1 MPYRKKPL
9 LPTFTGSLLAAFML
23 AIALTGPVHAAI
35 VWSFANDFS
44 TTQNPNGDW
53 RYGWVSTLSG
63 SMGLYTQINRL
74 EIGVPEWRF
83 GTDDVL
89 SHGMICKN
97 TTGAVVP
104 ANYSTQYL
112 EIAMAGLHP
121 GNTGDFA
128 TARWT
133 APSAML
139 VTVAASFSGQSFDGG
154 GTTTDVHVLRNGAS
168 LFDGVV
174 NGFAGRAAQGYS
186 DAFGPSPTQSFS
198 TTLPVA
204 AGDIIDFCVGYGNG
218 TYSYDITGLSATI
231 SARDDVGLLTGTVR
245 SSLPGNPLL
254 PGAVVKLADGS
265 ASASAGADGKYSLLL
280 PIGAQQVVVTYPGLR
295 QATAQVEISGGATVT
310 RDFTLTPDYGPVY
323 FVSPTGD
330 DSADGRSP
338 STAWRTIS
346 NGDARGIVAPGDTVI
361 VAEGSYPQVDYQGVK
376 LNLSGAPGQPI
387 TYKAVGRVVIDQT
400 GVAKPTS
407 TSYGILSSGHHVV
420 IDGFEII
427 GSQWGV
433 CLDSGS
439 HDNVVTG
446 CTIHDLQ
453 PGDPA
458 SSDLAGQCGGV
469 YINSS
474 SGNLVHHNLI
484 YNIGAPG
491 GPAAACVMI
500 GGPSTGNSIYNNTL
514 ANAWAGVHAWDNT
527 STSGALDIRN
537 NIVTGMRDHG
547 VDFGQSTGCTGSH
560 NLFFANA
567 LDYGENAAPG
577 DGDLIADPLFVPG
590 SYLLQGNSPAVDAGE
605 SVGLPFL
612 GTGPDMGAF
621 EYVPQIAS
629 RIGHAKSLAD
639 GQPVHL
645 FEAKAVT
652 AASLTFSDGSF
663 YIEEPDRASGI
674 RVLPAQGL
682 PPVSVGDRIRLR
694 GSMATEASGERVIN
708 AYSIDSQSPG
718 TALGPLGVSGKAVA
732 AKAGLN
738 PRGLLVRTSGWVTY
752 SAPDGSY
759 AYIDD
764 GSGAQDG
771 SGRVGIRVAISGLV
785 MQTLTTPARD
795 QFMIVTGVLGAFR
808 DGGAAGPLLRPRG
821 GSDLEILPVLP
832 GETTK
837 RRHWAEDNLSDSA
850 AAPPFSF
857 TYNGQPSSE
866 LLASWD
872 RTYSTCRLDDKGTQR
887 MLTYTDPATGLQIK
901 CVSVEYDA
909 YPTLEWTVYLTNTSS
924 ADTPIIENLQALN
937 ATLNIGLAD
946 PVLHYNV
953 GSLAQQSDYQ
963 PVDASLANGTSVR
976 LGASGGRPSESY
988 LPYVNIEAE
997 GSGAIL
1003 AIGWPGQWTALF
1015 TGRPN
1020 GAVEIIAGQELTSF
1034 RLHPGEQVRT
1044 PLIALQFYNGDRA
1057 RSQNV
1062 WRRWMLDYNV
1072 PRPGGEPIPPRL
1084 STMTW
1089 FSTPSYGISNTA
1101 TELYFMNRLISAG
1114 IYPDVWWVD
1123 AGWYQ
1128 CSGDW
1133 VNTGT
1138 WEIDYSRYPNGLVE
1152 VFDQAHAKGMRSMV
1166 WFEPERVTPGSWL
1179 ATNHQSWLLGS
1190 PGGWQLLDLG
1200 NADAWNWLVNH
1211 IDGLMTSQGIDDY
1224 RQDFNIS
1231 PLGYWRSKDA
1241 ADRQGITEIKYVMGY
1256 LAFWDELQRRHP
1268 GMLIDS
1274 CASGGRRNDL
1284 ETLRRAVPLWRT
1296 DYTFEPVGTQG
1307 ATYGISSWMPYNGT
1321 GFQSTDTY
1329 TFRSNMALSSCS
1341 CIDLSNASLD
1351 MAKLKTLCDQW
1362 AAIIP
1367 YRFGDYYPLTPYNL
1381 AANSWMAWQ
1390 FDRPETGQGV
1400 VQAFRRSYSATAS
1413 LVVKLSG
1420 LDPNATYTLTN
1431 IDGGSPLTRT
1441 GQSLMQTG
1449 LTIIP
1454 GYAPAAVVVFYERN

>member
-1 MPYRKKPL
+1 ML
-9 LPTFTGSLLAAFML
+9 TISLMAAFVL
-23 AIALTGPVHAAI
+23 AIALLAPVHAAT
-35 VWSFANDFS
+35 VWNFADDFS
-44 TTQNPNGDW
+44 TTQNPNGAW
-53 RYGWVSTLSG
+53 SYGWVSSLGG
-63 SMGLYTQINRL
+63 SMGLYNQINRL
-74 EIGVPEWRF
+74 STGVPEWRY
-83 GTDDVL
+83 GTDDAL
-89 SHGMICKN
+89 PHGMLCKN
-97 TTGAVVP
+97 ITGAVVP
-104 ANYSTQYL
+104 DNYSSQYW
-112 EIAMAGLHP
+112 EAGMAGLHP
-121 GNTGDFA
+121 GSGGDIA

-133 APSAML
+133 ASSTVL
-139 VTVAASFSGQSFDGG
+139 VTVSAVFSGLSWAGG
-154 GTTTDVHVLRNGAS
+154 GTTTDVHVLRNGVS
-168 LFDGVV
+168 LFDGTVD
-174 NGFAGRAAQGYS
+174 GFVGRAAQGYS

-198 TTLPVA
+198 TTMTVT
-204 AGDIIDFCVGYGNG
+204 AGDTLDFCVGFGNG
-218 TYSYDITGLSATI
+218 SYAHDITGLAATV

-245 SSLPGNPLL
+245 SSLPGNPVL
-254 PGAVVKLADGS
+254 PGAIVKLADGS
-265 ASASAGADGKYSLLL
+265 ASVSAGADGKYSLLL
-280 PIGAQQVVVTYPGLR
+280 PLGAQQVQVTYPGLR
-295 QATAQVEISGGATVT
+295 EATAQMEITGGTTVV

-338 STAWRTIS
+338 STAWRSIS
-346 NGDARGIVAPGDTVI
+346 NGDASGVVAPGDTVI
-361 VAEGSYPQVDYQGVK
+361 VAEGSYPQSDYRGVQ
-376 LNLSGAPGQPI
+376 LSLSGQPDLPI
-387 TYKAVGRVVIDQT
+387 TYKAVGHVVIDQT
-400 GVAKPTS
+400 GIAKPTS
-407 TSYGILSSGHHVV
+407 TSYGFLISGHHVV
-420 IDGFEII
+420 IDGFEIM
-427 GSQWGV
+427 GSQWGI

-439 HDNVVTG
+439 HDNVIAG
-446 CTIHDLQ
+446 CTIHGLQ

-458 SSDLAGQCGGV
+458 SSELAGQCGGV
-469 YINSS
+469 YISSS
-474 SGNLVHHNLI
+474 SGNLIHHNLI
-484 YNIGAPG
+484 YNVGAPG

-514 ANAWAGVHAWDNT
+514 ANAWAGVHAWDNAGNN
-527 STSGALDIRN
+527 SALDIRN

-547 VDFGQSTGCTGSH
+547 IDFGQSTGCIGSY

-567 LDYGENAAPG
+567 LDYGEGAAPG
-577 DGDLIADPLFVPG
+577 EGDLIADPLFTAG
-590 SYLLQGNSPAVDAGE
+590 YSLQANSPAIDAGV

-612 GTGPDMGAF
+612 GTAPDIGAF
-621 EYVPQIAS
+621 EYVNQTAS
-629 RIGHAKSLAD
+629 KIGYTRMLAD

-674 RVLPAQGL
+674 RVLPMQGL
-682 PPVSVGDRIRLR
+682 PPVALGDRVTLR
-694 GSMATEASGERVIN
+694 GNVATEASGERVIN
-708 AYSIDSQSPG
+708 AYAIDSQSTG
-718 TALGPLGVSGKAVA
+718 TPLKPLGLTGKAVA

-759 AYIDD
+759 AYVDD

-771 SGRVGIRVAISGLV
+771 SGRVGVRVAISGLV
-785 MQTLTTPARD
+785 MQPLTAPVRD
-795 QFMIVTGVLGAFR
+795 QFVLVTGVLGAFK
-808 DGGAAGPLLRPRG
+808 DGSTTGPLLRPRVA
-821 GSDLEILPVLP
+821 SDLEILPVLP
-832 GETTK
+832 SETTK
-837 RRHWAEDNLSDSA
+837 RQHWADDNLSESA

-872 RTYSTCRLDDKGTQR
+872 RTYSESRLDDKGTQR
-887 MLTYTDPATGLQIK
+887 TMTYTDPATGLEVK

-909 YPTLEWTVYLTNTSS
+909 YPTLEWTVYLTNTGS
-924 ADTPIIENLQALN
+924 ADTPIIENLQALDAN
-937 ATLNIGLAD
+937 LSIGVTD
-946 PVLHYNV
+946 SVLHYNI
-953 GSLAQQSDYQ
+953 GSLAQQNDYQ
-963 PVDASLANGTSVR
+963 PLDASLANGASVK

-1003 AIGWPGQWTALF
+1003 AIGWPGQWAAQF

-1020 GAVEIIAGQELTSF
+1020 GAVGITAGQELTSF
-1034 RLHPGEQVRT
+1034 KLHPGEEVRT

-1062 WRRWMLDYNV
+1062 WRRWMLDHNV

-1128 CSGDW
+1128 CPGDW

-1152 VFDQAHAKGMRSMV
+1152 VFDQGHTYGMRSMV

-1179 ATNHQSWLLGS
+1179 ATEHQSWLLGS

-1200 NADAWNWLVNH
+1200 NADAWNWVVNH
-1211 IDGLMTSQGIDDY
+1211 IDGMMASQHIDDY

-1231 PLGYWRSKDA
+1231 PLPYWQSRDA
-1241 ADRQGITEIKYVMGY
+1241 ADRRGITEIKYVMGY
-1256 LAFWDELQRRHP
+1256 LAFWDELRARHP

-1307 ATYGISSWMPYNGT
+1307 VTYGISPWMPYNGT

-1362 AAIIP
+1362 STIMP

-1390 FDRPETGQGV
+1390 FDLPVEGKGV

-1413 LVVKLSG
+1413 LLVKLSG
-1420 LDPNATYTLTN
+1420 LDPNATYTVTN
-1431 IDGGSPLTRT
+1431 IDGGSPLTKT

-1449 LTIIP
+1449 LMINP